1 MSKRRRKQIVE
12 RIKSLLIVLLS
23 CSAVYLVVLTQSI
36 AVPSGLLSRPSTGGG
51 GLAVADPAETARPL
65 RMAAVIPAGGNEVQ
79 RFGVQYS
86 EADTADLFQ
95 QAYTILVEALSSAN
109 QLKEVTEAEWRQALS
124 AAPGLY
130 FDWQGEVP
138 LEVLDGWL
146 SVENPML
153 TGSVRRMVLAAREGA
168 GTPDFAAFMARAQE
182 ELASSRPTAVNLFWA
197 LDRMEAC
204 WRAWG
209 PDLPRL
215 EREAQAIH
223 REDLEMNRAMGR
235 FGAELVPQGARI
247 LTHCNAGALATGGYG
262 TALGVIRAAH
272 EAGKVNMVYC
282 DETRPL
288 LQGARLTAYE
298 LVSDHIPATLI
309 ADNMAASLMAKGK
322 IDLAV
327 VGCDRMAAN
336 GDFANKIGTYSVAV
350 NAHYHGIPFYV
361 ALPCSTIDLSLADGS
376 GIPIEE
382 RDRDEVRTLYGTRTA
397 PESVEVCN
405 PAFDVTPH
413 SLVTGIIT
421 EKGVIYPPFQ
431 ENLQKLFG

>member
-1 MSKRRRKQIVE
+1 MEAIRWNHDAL
-12 RIKSLLIVLLS
+12 SLLDQTRL
-23 CSAVYLVVLTQSI
+23 
-36 AVPSGLLSRPSTGGG
+36 
-51 GLAVADPAETARPL
+51 
-65 RMAAVIPAGGNEVQ
+65 
-79 RFGVQYS
+79 
-86 EADTADLFQ
+86 
-95 QAYTILVEALSSAN
+95 
-109 QLKEVTEAEWRQALS
+109 
-124 AAPGLY
+124 
-130 FDWQGEVP
+130 P
-138 LEVLDGWL
+138 LEERWL
-146 SVENPML
+146 PCTDYRQV
-153 TGSVRRMVLAAREGA
+153 VRAIRTMVVRGAPAIGVAAAYATVLAAREGA
-168 GTPDFAAFMARAQE
+168 GTPDFAAFMARARE

-272 EAGKVNMVYC
+272 AQGKVAMVYA

-298 LVSDHIPATLI
+298 LAADHIPVTLI
-309 ADNMAASLMAKGK
+309 CDDMAGALMARGQV
-322 IDLAV
+322 DLVV

-336 GDFANKIGTYSVAV
+336 GDFANKIGTYSLAV
-350 NAHYHGIPFYV
+350 LARYHHIPFYT
-361 ALPCSTIDLSLADGS
+361 ALPSSTIDLSIPDGS
-376 GIPIEE
+376 RIPVEQ
-382 RDRDEVRTLYGTRTA
+382 RSAQEVSAFAGLPTA
-397 PESVEVCN
+397 PADVPAWN

-413 SLVTGIIT
+413 SLLTGIIT
-421 EKGVIYPPFQ
+421 ERGVLRPPF
-431 ENLQKLFG
+431 EPELARLLQAI